1 MDPISGHGDNSTVI
15 PSAKKRKPRPK
26 LSCVPCRRKKL
37 KCNRIHPCDN
47 CIKHRRTEMCHYV
60 GPQGVSTGD
69 SHDIQ
74 YYIHKLEAR
83 VQQLSKGNPLPQALL
98 PPPPPPPPLPQ
109 LSADIAWTP
118 DPLPAE
124 PRPLPHSADPIAE
137 PQAEFPGT
145 ILIERDGTSYHN
157 PTHWQAVLDEIAEV
171 KEFLQM
177 HENTSPEEVEEEDA
191 IPDVSG
197 PVLLFGNSISSTVY
211 ELLAALPAR
220 SMADRLISAYLNSK
234 ESPLVLIH
242 TPTFTREYTAF
253 WKNPQGASISWLAYL
268 YTIFSAAA
276 GLHLFTTAG
285 RADGH
290 FAEAFDEYFR
300 LASQCLTMA
309 EYTRPGRYKLET
321 LILSICCEIL
331 RSTDTH
337 VGPST
342 LLGLATRL
350 AIHSGYHR
358 DPKHYRGISP
368 FDGEMRRRVWM
379 YLCLLDHYISC
390 QDGLPPTTAQTQS
403 DTLEPRNLTDDDLD
417 PAATSLPASRPPT
430 EKTLILFPVALN
442 RVMFAGADIA
452 RKVCS
457 VKGVP
462 YQEVLELDAKLRE
475 LHATIPLPLR
485 FRPPGESIADPPTT
499 IMDRYNIDLMYQ
511 KARSDLHR
519 RYLTQHRLNPRYAYS
534 RRECLDAARRVLQ
547 HQSDI
552 FNESSPGG
560 QLNYA
565 SFFFS
570 SCVIMHFRT
579 AAMIVSLEISC
590 QSRHDLQR
598 NLSPTTRQAI
608 LVERQALS
616 LELER
621 SYNIWNRLRHQSK
634 EALKTAEALHIM
646 LNVANT
652 HLQHGATPGTDD
664 PSLAPVD
671 IGVANALAELDLMPS
686 HFSSPPSQ
694 SQSPLNTPFDVD
706 LMDATFYF
714 GQDVGTQHA
723 QFNAPT
729 DAADFFDRY
738 WDNLMLLGD
747 GQSLG
752 ELPTDPNT
760 SFGPSQF

>member
-1 MDPISGHGDNSTVI
+1 MDAILGNGDNPPLHP
-15 PSAKKRKPRPK
+15 PSVKKRKPRPK

-47 CIKHRRTEMCHYV
+47 CIKHRRAEMCHFV
-60 GPQGVSTGD
+60 GPRGVSPGD

-83 VQQLSKGNPLPQALL
+83 VQQLSNGNPLLQAQQPPQ
-98 PPPPPPPPLPQ
+98 PPPQQLP
-109 LSADIAWTP
+109 ADIAWTSGL
-118 DPLPAE
+118 LPADPQSLTHTAE
-124 PRPLPHSADPIAE
+124 PICE

-145 ILIERDGTSYHN
+145 ILIEKDGTNYHN

-177 HENTSPEEVEEEDA
+177 HENTSLEEVEEEDVVPA
-191 IPDVSG
+191 VSG
-197 PVLLFGNSISSTVY
+197 PVLLFGNSISSTIS
-211 ELLAALPAR
+211 ELLAALPVR

-253 WKNPQGASISWLAYL
+253 WKNPQSASISWLAYL
-268 YTIFSAAA
+268 YTILSAAA

-285 RADGH
+285 RAEGH

-337 VGPST
+337 VGPSV
-342 LLGLATRL
+342 LLGVATRL

-358 DPKHYRGISP
+358 DPKHYREISV

-390 QDGLPPTTAQTQS
+390 QAGLPPTTAQAQS

-417 PAATSLPASRPPT
+417 PAATTLPASRPST

-462 YQEVLELDAKLRE
+462 YQEVLELDAKLRG
-475 LHATIPLPLR
+475 LHANIPPPLR
-485 FRPPGESIADPPTT
+485 FRSPSESIADPPTT

-519 RYLTQHRLNPRYAYS
+519 RYLTQHRLNPKYAYS

-590 QSRHDLQR
+590 QSRHDLQQS
-598 NLSPTTRQAI
+598 LSPNARQAI
-608 LVERQALS
+608 LVERQELS
-616 LELER
+616 HELER
-621 SYNIWNRLRHQSK
+621 SYNIWNCLRHQSK
-634 EALKTAEALHIM
+634 EALKTAEALRIM

-652 HLQHGATPGTDD
+652 HLQHGATPGTDA

-671 IGVANALAELDLMPS
+671 YGVTNAFAELDLMPP

-694 SQSPLNTPFDVD
+694 SQSPQGTPFDVD
-706 LMDATFYF
+706 LMDATFYL
-714 GQDVGTQHA
+714 GQNVGVQHA
-723 QFNAPT
+723 QFNPPT

-747 GQSLG
+747 DQSFG
-752 ELPTDPNT
+752 EIPTDPNT
-760 SFGPSQF
+760 GFGSSQF

>member
-1 MDPISGHGDNSTVI
+1 
-15 PSAKKRKPRPK
+15 
-26 LSCVPCRRKKL
+26 
-37 KCNRIHPCDN
+37 
-47 CIKHRRTEMCHYV
+47 MCHYV
-60 GPQGVSTGD
+60 GPQGVSTGE
-69 SHDIQ
+69 SQDIK

-83 VQQLSKGNPLPQALL
+83 VQQLSNENSL
-98 PPPPPPPPLPQ
+98 PPPPEVPVNL
-109 LSADIAWTP
+109 AWTP
-118 DPLPAE
+118 GMLLAD
-124 PRPLPHSADPIAE
+124 PRPEVQPVPPAPEANSDLQPE
-137 PQAEFPGT
+137 YPGT
-145 ILIERDGTSYHN
+145 ILIQEDGTSYHN

-177 HENTSPEEVEEEDA
+177 NENSSPEDAEEESLV
-191 IPDVSG
+191 PEVSG
-197 PVLLFGNSISSTVY
+197 PVLLFGNTISATIS

-220 SMADRLISAYLNSK
+220 STADRLISAYLNSR

-242 TPTFTREYTAF
+242 TPTFTREYSAF
-253 WKNPQGASISWLAYL
+253 WKNPSGVSISWLAYL
-268 YTIFSAAA
+268 YTILSAAA

-290 FAEAFDEYFR
+290 FAEAFDQYFT
-300 LASQCLTMA
+300 LSSQCLTMA

-321 LILSICCEIL
+321 LLLSICCEIL

-337 VGPST
+337 VGPSI

-358 DPKHYRGISP
+358 DPKHYREISV

-390 QDGLPPTTAQTQS
+390 QAGLPPTTAQAQS

-417 PAATSLPASRPPT
+417 PSATTLPSARPST
-430 EKTLILFPVALN
+430 EKTPILFPVVLN
-442 RVMFAGADIA
+442 RVMFAGAEIS

-462 YQEVLELDAKLRE
+462 YREVLRLDAKLRE
-475 LHATIPLPLR
+475 LHADIPPPLR
-485 FRPPGESIADPPTT
+485 FRPPSESIADPPTT

-519 RYLTQHRLNPRYAYS
+519 RYLTQHRLDPKYAFS

-570 SCVIMHFRT
+570 SSVIMHFRV

-590 QSRHDLQR
+590 QSRYDLQQ
-598 NLSPTTRQAI
+598 NLPLTVRQAI
-608 LVERQALS
+608 LAERQELS
-616 LELER
+616 RELER
-621 SYNIWNRLRHQSK
+621 SHNIWNHLRSQSK
-634 EALKTAEALHIM
+634 EAMKTADALRIM
-646 LNVANT
+646 LHVANT
-652 HLQHGATPGTDD
+652 HLQHGATPGGDQ
-664 PSLAPVD
+664 PSP
-671 IGVANALAELDLMPS
+671 ALADTGMINSFSELDLVPS
-686 HFSSPPSQ
+686 HLTTPPSQ
-694 SQSPLNTPFDVD
+694 SQSPHTALFDVD
-706 LMDATFYF
+706 IMDATFYL
-714 GQDVGTQHA
+714 GQDVGSDHA
-723 QFNAPT
+723 QFAAPT
-729 DAADFFDRY
+729 DNVDFFDRY

-747 GQSLG
+747 DSSINRLCM
-752 ELPTDPNT
+752 DPNA
-760 SFGPSQF
+760 GLELN